1 MLLFTLIKKE
11 ITQFFRNKTDVL
23 TMFVFPIILIV
34 VMGSA
39 LNGLMNVDKNIF
51 ENKYVYYKIND
62 LVNHEKYLQAFY
74 NFKNSC
80 EESIKVVF
88 EEVEDSHKARELVNK
103 GDALAFVNINKDSY
117 DYYRSE
123 NKESSASKIFKN
135 VFNEYL
141 QKHALVNSIGS
152 SNPKLIEDILKN
164 ESLIKV
170 KEEGIN
176 NSGIDSFTYY
186 TFAELILII
195 LYLSGITS
203 ISMYK
208 ESFQSTFTRLR
219 MSKASNL
226 SVVISKIILGIL
238 IGILQVIIIYFI
250 STVFLKINWGENL
263 LDIFIVLIS
272 FITFSS
278 VLGVSMSMIFKD
290 NKTASSTINILI
302 IILGFLG
309 GSYVPISLIKSTP
322 ITNILCQLT
331 PTYWANISLLSLSTG
346 LSSDYTYKSIFISL
360 LSSIILIIVGFII
373 NKQKVGDNFA

>member
-34 VMGSA
+34 VMGTS

-51 ENKYVYYKIND
+51 ENKYVYYKVND
-62 LVNHEKYLQAFY
+62 LANNQKYLQAFY

-80 EESIKVVF
+80 EESIKIKF
-88 EEVEDSHKARELVNK
+88 KEIEDDNKARELVNK
-103 GDALAFVNINKDSY
+103 GESLAFININKDNY

-123 NKESSASKIFKN
+123 NKETSAQKIFKN

-141 QKHALVNSIGS
+141 QRYALIDSIGNT
-152 SNPKLIEDILKN
+152 NPKIIQDILKE
-164 ESLIKV
+164 ESLIKL

-176 NSGIDSFTYY
+176 SSGIDSFTYY

-195 LYLSGITS
+195 LYVSTITS

-208 ESFQSTFTRLR
+208 ENFQSTFTRLR
-219 MSKASNL
+219 MSKANNL
-226 SVVISKIILGIL
+226 SVVISKIILGIV
-238 IGILQVIIIYFI
+238 IGMTQVIIIYFI

-290 NKTASSTINILI
+290 NKAASSVINILI

-309 GSYVPISLIKSTP
+309 GSYMPISLIKSTQ

-346 LSSDYTYKSIFISL
+346 LSSNYTYKSIFISL
-360 LSSIILIIVGFII
+360 SLSTILIIIGFIV
-373 NKQKVGDNFA
+373 NKLKAGDRLA

>member
-34 VMGSA
+34 VMGTS
-39 LNGLMNVDKNIF
+39 LNGLMNADKNIF
-51 ENKYVYYKIND
+51 ENKYVYYKFND
-62 LVNHEKYLQAFY
+62 LVNNQKYLQVFY

-80 EESIKVVF
+80 EESIKIKF
-88 EEVEDSHKARELVNK
+88 KEIEDDNKARELVNK
-103 GDALAFVNINKDSY
+103 GESLAFININKDSY
-117 DYYRSE
+117 NYYRSE
-123 NKESSASKIFKN
+123 NKETSAQKIFKN

-141 QKHALVNSIGS
+141 QRYALIDSIGNT
-152 SNPKLIEDILKN
+152 NPKIIQDILKE
-164 ESLIKV
+164 ESLIKL

-195 LYLSGITS
+195 LYVSTITS

-208 ESFQSTFTRLR
+208 ENFQSTFTRLR
-219 MSKASNL
+219 MSKANNL
-226 SVVISKIILGIL
+226 SVVISKIILGIV
-238 IGILQVIIIYFI
+238 IGMTQVIIIYFI

-290 NKTASSTINILI
+290 NKAASSVINILI

-309 GSYVPISLIKSTP
+309 GSYMPISLIKSTQ

-331 PTYWANISLLSLSTG
+331 PTYWANISLLSLSIG
-346 LSSDYTYKSIFISL
+346 LSSNYTYKSIFISL
-360 LSSIILIIVGFII
+360 SLSTILIIIGFIV
-373 NKQKVGDNFA
+373 NKLKAGDRLA

>member
-1 MLLFTLIKKE
+1 MVLFTLIKKE
-11 ITQFFRNKTDVL
+11 IIQFFRNKTDVL

-34 VMGSA
+34 VMGTA

-51 ENKYVYYKIND
+51 KDKTVYYKVEKLDETN
-62 LVNHEKYLQAFY
+62 KYLQAFY
-74 NFKNSC
+74 NFKKSC
-80 EESIKVVF
+80 EESININFK
-88 EEVEDSHKARELVNK
+88 EIKESNKARELVN
-103 GDALAFVNINKDSY
+103 DCYSLAFININKDSY

-123 NKESSASKIFKN
+123 SKETSEQKIFKN
-135 VFNEYL
+135 VFNEYI
-141 QKHALVNSIGS
+141 QKYALIDLIGNE
-152 SNPKLIEDILKN
+152 NPTLIQDILKE
-164 ESLIKV
+164 ESLIKL

-195 LYLSGITS
+195 LYVSGITS

-208 ESFQSTFTRLR
+208 ENYQSTFTRLK
-219 MSKASNL
+219 MSKANNL
-226 SVVISKIILGIL
+226 SVIISKIMLGIF
-238 IGILQVIIIYFI
+238 IGILQVLIIYFV

-263 LDIFIVLIS
+263 LDIFIVLIA

-290 NKTASSTINILI
+290 NKTASSVINILI

-309 GSYVPISLIKSTP
+309 GSYVPISLIKSTR

-346 LSSDYTYKSIFISL
+346 LSNIYTYKSILVSL
-360 LSSIILIIVGFII
+360 FLSTILITIGLIV
-373 NKQKVGDNFA
+373 NKMKVGDKLA

>member
-34 VMGSA
+34 VMGTS

-51 ENKYVYYKIND
+51 ENKYVYYKVND
-62 LVNHEKYLQAFY
+62 LVNNQKYLQVFY

-80 EESIKVVF
+80 EESIKIKF
-88 EEVEDSHKARELVNK
+88 KEIEDDNKARELVNK
-103 GDALAFVNINKDSY
+103 GKSLAFININKDNY

-123 NKESSASKIFKN
+123 NKETSAQKIFKN

-141 QKHALVNSIGS
+141 QRYALIDLIGNT
-152 SNPKLIEDILKN
+152 NPKIIQDILKE
-164 ESLIKV
+164 ESLIKL

-195 LYLSGITS
+195 LYVSTITS

-208 ESFQSTFTRLR
+208 ENFQSTFTRLR
-219 MSKASNL
+219 MSKANNL
-226 SVVISKIILGIL
+226 SVVISKIILGIV
-238 IGILQVIIIYFI
+238 IGMIQVIIIYFI

-290 NKTASSTINILI
+290 NKAASSVINILI

-309 GSYVPISLIKSTP
+309 GSYMPISLIKSTQ

-346 LSSDYTYKSIFISL
+346 LSSNYTYKSIFISL
-360 LSSIILIIVGFII
+360 SLSTILIIIGFIV
-373 NKQKVGDNFA
+373 NKLKAGDKLA

>member
-23 TMFVFPIILIV
+23 TMFIFPIVLIV

-51 ENKYVYYKIND
+51 EDKYVYYKVND
-62 LVNHEKYLQAFY
+62 TVKDKKYLQVFY
-74 NFKNSC
+74 NFKKSC
-80 EESIKVVF
+80 EESIKIKF
-88 EEVEDSHKARELVNK
+88 KEIQDDDKARELVNE
-103 GDALAFVNINKDSY
+103 AESLAFIKINEDSY

-123 NKESSASKIFKN
+123 SKETSAQKIFKN
-135 VFNEYL
+135 VFDEYL
-141 QKHALVNSIGS
+141 QKHTLINWVGNT
-152 SNPKLIEDILKN
+152 NQKLIQDILN
-164 ESLIKV
+164 DESLIKL

-195 LYLSGITS
+195 LYISGITS
-203 ISMYK
+203 VSMYK
-208 ESFQSTFTRLR
+208 EDYQSTFTRLR
-219 MSKASNL
+219 MSKVNNL
-226 SVVISKIILGIL
+226 SIVISKTILGII

-250 STVFLKINWGENL
+250 STLFLKINWGKNL
-263 LDIFIVLIS
+263 LDIFIVLIC

-278 VLGVSMSMIFKD
+278 VLGVSMSIIFKD
-290 NKTASSTINILI
+290 NKVASSSINILI

-309 GSYVPISLIKSTP
+309 GSYMPISLIKSTP

-331 PTYWANISLLSLSTG
+331 PTYWANISLLSISTG
-346 LSSDYTYKSIFISL
+346 LCSNYTYKSIFISL
-360 LSSIILIIVGFII
+360 FLSILLLVISFIV
-373 NKQKVGDNFA
+373 NKLKVGDNSA

>member
-34 VMGSA
+34 VMGTS
-39 LNGLMNVDKNIF
+39 LNGLMNADKNIF
-51 ENKYVYYKIND
+51 ENKYVYYKFND
-62 LVNHEKYLQAFY
+62 LVNNQKYLQVFY

-80 EESIKVVF
+80 EESIKIKF
-88 EEVEDSHKARELVNK
+88 KEIEDDNKARELVNK
-103 GDALAFVNINKDSY
+103 GESLAFININKDSY
-117 DYYRSE
+117 NYYRSE
-123 NKESSASKIFKN
+123 NKETSAQKIFKN

-141 QKHALVNSIGS
+141 QRYALIDSIGNT
-152 SNPKLIEDILKN
+152 NPKIIQDILKE
-164 ESLIKV
+164 ESLIKL

-195 LYLSGITS
+195 LYVSTITS

-208 ESFQSTFTRLR
+208 ENFQSTFTRLR
-219 MSKASNL
+219 MSKANNL
-226 SVVISKIILGIL
+226 SVVISKIILGIV
-238 IGILQVIIIYFI
+238 IGMTQVIIIYFI

-278 VLGVSMSMIFKD
+278 VLGISMSMIFKD
-290 NKTASSTINILI
+290 NKAASSVINILI

-309 GSYVPISLIKSTP
+309 GSYMPISLIKSTQ

-331 PTYWANISLLSLSTG
+331 PTYWANISLLSLSIG
-346 LSSDYTYKSIFISL
+346 LSSNYTYKSIFISL
-360 LSSIILIIVGFII
+360 SLSTILIIIGFIV
-373 NKQKVGDNFA
+373 NKLKAGDRLA

>member
-51 ENKYVYYKIND
+51 ENKYVYYKVND
-62 LVNHEKYLQAFY
+62 LVKDKKYLQAFY

-80 EESIKVVF
+80 EERIKIIF
-88 EEVEDSHKARELVNK
+88 EEVEDSDKARELVNK
-103 GDALAFVNINKDSY
+103 GNALAFININKDNY

-141 QKHALVNSIGS
+141 QKHALVNSMGS

-195 LYLSGITS
+195 LYVSGITS

-322 ITNILCQLT
+322 ITNIMCQLT

-373 NKQKVGDNFA
+373 NKLKIGDNFA

>member
-34 VMGSA
+34 VMGTS

-51 ENKYVYYKIND
+51 ENKYVYYKVND
-62 LVNHEKYLQAFY
+62 LVKNEKYLQAFY
-74 NFKNSC
+74 NLKNSC
-80 EESIKVVF
+80 EESIKIKF
-88 EEVEDSHKARELVNK
+88 KEIKDDNKARELVNK
-103 GDALAFVNINKDSY
+103 GESLAFININKDNY

-123 NKESSASKIFKN
+123 NKETSAQKIFKN

-141 QKHALVNSIGS
+141 KRYALIDSIGNT
-152 SNPKLIEDILKN
+152 NPKIIQDILN
-164 ESLIKV
+164 EESLIKL

-195 LYLSGITS
+195 LYVSTITS

-208 ESFQSTFTRLR
+208 ENFQSTFTRLR
-219 MSKASNL
+219 ISKANNL
-226 SVVISKIILGIL
+226 SVIISKIILGIV
-238 IGILQVIIIYFI
+238 IGMIQVIIIYFI

-278 VLGVSMSMIFKD
+278 VLGVSISMIFKD
-290 NKTASSTINILI
+290 NKAASSVINILI

-309 GSYVPISLIKSTP
+309 GSYMPISLIKSTQ

-346 LSSDYTYKSIFISL
+346 LSSNYTYKSIFISL
-360 LSSIILIIVGFII
+360 SLSTILIIIGFIV
-373 NKQKVGDNFA
+373 NKLKAGDKLA

>member
-23 TMFVFPIILIV
+23 TMFIFPIVLIV

-51 ENKYVYYKIND
+51 EDKYVYYKVND
-62 LVNHEKYLQAFY
+62 TVKDKKYLQVFY
-74 NFKNSC
+74 NFKKSC
-80 EESIKVVF
+80 EESIKIKF
-88 EEVEDSHKARELVNK
+88 KEIQDDDKARELVNE
-103 GDALAFVNINKDSY
+103 AESLAFIKINEDSY

-123 NKESSASKIFKN
+123 SKETSAQKIFKN
-135 VFNEYL
+135 VFDEYL
-141 QKHALVNSIGS
+141 QKHTLINWVGNT
-152 SNPKLIEDILKN
+152 NQKLIQDILN
-164 ESLIKV
+164 DESLIKL

-195 LYLSGITS
+195 LYISGITS
-203 ISMYK
+203 VSMYK
-208 ESFQSTFTRLR
+208 EDYQSTFTRLR
-219 MSKASNL
+219 MSKVNNL
-226 SVVISKIILGIL
+226 SVLISKIILGII

-250 STVFLKINWGENL
+250 STLFLKINWGKNL
-263 LDIFIVLIS
+263 LDIFIVLIC

-278 VLGVSMSMIFKD
+278 VLGVSMSIIFKD
-290 NKTASSTINILI
+290 NKVASSSINILI

-309 GSYVPISLIKSTP
+309 GSYMPISLIKSTP

-331 PTYWANISLLSLSTG
+331 PTYWANISLLSISTG
-346 LSSDYTYKSIFISL
+346 LCSNYTYKSIFISL
-360 LSSIILIIVGFII
+360 FLSILLLVISFIV
-373 NKQKVGDNFA
+373 NKLKVGDNSA